1 MPVSLF
7 SHSDQSRQT
16 NEYIMSDNFKNALF
30 WWTVFTLFNKEESH
44 HLPFQKAVRAFT
56 GCKKQL
62 KLHPPLGLPLF
73 FFAPS
78 FIIVF
83 IMVISS
89 LVTTIYKPKF
99 IGSVAVDSGVISV
112 IDHTHIKVNDTGS
125 IDLPSYN
132 LYTAINT
139 EIGDGEYKIYEC
151 RDDKGG
157 LRKII
162 IDIQ

>member
-1 MPVSLF
+1 
-7 SHSDQSRQT
+7 
-16 NEYIMSDNFKNALF
+16 
-30 WWTVFTLFNKEESH
+30 
-44 HLPFQKAVRAFT
+44 
-56 GCKKQL
+56 
-62 KLHPPLGLPLF
+62 
-73 FFAPS
+73 
-78 FIIVF
+78 
-83 IMVISS
+83 MVISTP
-89 LVTTIYKPKF
+89 VATVFKPKF

-132 LYTAINT
+132 LYTSINT
-139 EIGDGEYKIYEC
+139 EIGDGEYNIYEC